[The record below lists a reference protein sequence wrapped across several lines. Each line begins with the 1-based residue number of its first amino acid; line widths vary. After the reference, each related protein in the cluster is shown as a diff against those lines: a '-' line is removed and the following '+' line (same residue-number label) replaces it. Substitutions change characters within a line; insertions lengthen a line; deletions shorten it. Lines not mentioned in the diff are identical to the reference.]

1 MIFVSHAKHFA
12 GVGSTAPLHLIV
24 ATIRMEYEWDKGK
37 ADANRLKHGVGF
49 EEMSDFDWETV
60 LTFADVRKDYGE
72 ARLQSYGLIRGR
84 LHILIHTGRDG
95 RCRVIGLRRAN
106 ERERQFYD
114 QET

>member
-1 MIFVSHAKHFA
+1 
-12 GVGSTAPLHLIV
+12 
-24 ATIRMEYEWDKGK
+24 MEYEWDKGK

-84 LHILIHTGRDG
+84 LHILVHTGRSG
-95 RCRVIGLRRAN
+95 RCRVIGLRKAN